1 MNTKRYLIGGLIL
14 SIALNLVLVGV
25 LVGRAV
31 TLSPG
36 MRVDT
41 MISMRRL
48 LHDLPEERIAVLRPH
63 YRDYMAHLRPG
74 FRDIRG
80 AQATL
85 RKAMLT
91 EPFEPSAVEAAL
103 KMLNSHLFDTQGKTH
118 QALIS
123 LLSALTAEERSQLA
137 AYLAEPVRRGEGP
150 PRPRAGRS
158 QPNSRHGQRQSGA
171 TPPSTH
177 Q

>member
-1 MNTKRYLIGGLIL
+1 MAVGIGVG
-14 SIALNLVLVGV
+14 VGV

-36 MRVDT
+36 MRVDPMT
-41 MISMRRL
+41 SMRRL

-63 YRDYMAHLRPG
+63 YRDYMANLRPG
-74 FRDIRG
+74 FREIRG

-91 EPFEPSAVEAAL
+91 EPFDASAVDAAL
-103 KMLNSHLFDTQGKTH
+103 KTLNDHLFETQGKTH

-123 LLSALTAEERSQLA
+123 LLGALTPEERNQLA
-137 AYLAEPVRRGEGP
+137 AYLAEPKRRGERP
-150 PRPRAGRS
+150 LRPRAGRS
-158 QPNSRHGQRQSGA
+158 QPDSRDGQRQSGA
-171 TPPSTH
+171 APRSAL